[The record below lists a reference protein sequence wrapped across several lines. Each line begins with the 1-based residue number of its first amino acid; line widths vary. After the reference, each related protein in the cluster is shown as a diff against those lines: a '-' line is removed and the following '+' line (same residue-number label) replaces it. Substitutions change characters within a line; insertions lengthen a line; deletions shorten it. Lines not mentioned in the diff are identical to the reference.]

1 LDFLLCHSHKNRR
14 RLNKSRSPPR
24 PPNPALLK
32 TVEKFDKKMKESSTF
47 LANKFH
53 YGNSHR
59 NISTIMQPYKP
70 AAFDHVASALAFI
83 AINPQVVNIQKR
95 SFLAF
100 K

>member
-1 LDFLLCHSHKNRR
+1 
-14 RLNKSRSPPR
+14 
-24 PPNPALLK
+24 
-32 TVEKFDKKMKESSTF
+32 
-47 LANKFH
+47 
-53 YGNSHR
+53 
-59 NISTIMQPYKP
+59 MQPYKP